1 MKQHSKFEKLTSKQS
16 NSPLQLSNNLVT
28 HTSISKHWFSYLK
41 VGQKIGI
48 GYTLLVS
55 IAVLGTTMGF
65 LIADHYKQ
73 KAQKRE
79 EAAFE
84 ELYQASQLK
93 TSVFYVRTTQHRL
106 ILYMDRPKL
115 WEKNYTQL
123 VEYVAEARQVWSE
136 LTANST
142 IKKPNISISGSEQK
156 AVYPLLQNYKGFSA
170 YLQRTE
176 AFFKDNNPNKLSQ
189 IEIKTAQTQL
199 FNFMHGSSVFVM
211 DDFLDDITSLVKVTA
226 KEYEQAKKEL
236 QTAEKLHLYIIV
248 GSLSLSIAI
257 ATLLAIYT
265 SRAIARPIQAVTR
278 IAQQVTEESN
288 FDLQAPVTTNDEVG
302 ILATSLNRLIQEVQQ
317 LIKAQKDANEQL
329 EVYSQVLEKKVRER
343 TRELDDKNQRLELA
357 LEELRSTQANLVE
370 NEQGEREFD
379 RPLPSF
385 TTQNLSLSDSER
397 DRFEL

>member
-1 MKQHSKFEKLTSKQS
+1 MKQYSKFGKLTSKQS
-16 NSPLQLSNNLVT
+16 NSRLQLSNNLAT
-28 HTSISKHWFSYLK
+28 HTSISRHWFSYLK

-48 GYTLLVS
+48 GYALLVS

-65 LIADHYKQ
+65 VIADHYKQ

-79 EAAFE
+79 DAAFE

-93 TSVFYVRTTQHRL
+93 TSVFYVRTTQHQL

-123 VEYVAEARQVWSE
+123 IEHVAEARQLWFE
-136 LTANST
+136 LTANYT
-142 IKKPNISISGSEQK
+142 INKPTVYGSISGQK

-176 AFFKDNNPNKLSQ
+176 AFFRENNPNKLSPSQ
-189 IEIKTAQTQL
+189 IKTAQSQL
-199 FNFMHGSSVFVM
+199 FNFMHGSSVFLM
-211 DDFLDDITSLVKVTA
+211 DDFLNDITSLVQITA
-226 KEYEQAKKEL
+226 EEYQQAKQEL
-236 QTAEKLHLYIIV
+236 QTAEKLRLYIII

-265 SRAIARPIQAVTR
+265 SRAIARPIQAVTH

-329 EVYSQVLEKKVRER
+329 EVYSQVLERKVRER
-343 TRELDDKNQRLELA
+343 TRELDEKNQRLELA
-357 LEELRSTQANLVE
+357 LAELRSTQAQLVE
-370 NEQGEREFD
+370 NEQGEGQRKH
-379 RPLPSF
+379 
-385 TTQNLSLSDSER
+385 
-397 DRFEL
+397 

>member
-1 MKQHSKFEKLTSKQS
+1 MKQHIKFDKLTSKQS
-16 NSPLQLSNNLVT
+16 NNHLQVSNNLT
-28 HTSISKHWFSYLK
+28 GHTSVSRHWFSYLK

-48 GYTLLVS
+48 GYALLVS

-65 LIADHYKQ
+65 VIADYYKQ

-93 TSVFYVRTTQHRL
+93 TSVFFVRTTQHQL

-115 WEKNYTQL
+115 WNKNYTQL
-123 VEYVAEARQVWSE
+123 LDHVAEARQVWFE
-136 LTANST
+136 LTANYT
-142 IKKPNISISGSEQK
+142 INKPTMYGSGSGQK
-156 AVYPLLQNYKGFSA
+156 TVYPLLQNYQGFSA

-176 AFFKDNNPNKLSQ
+176 AFFKENNPNNLSPSQ
-189 IEIKTAQTQL
+189 IKTAQSQL
-199 FNFMHGSSVFVM
+199 FNFMHGSSVFLM
-211 DDFLDDITSLVKVTA
+211 DDFLNDISKLVKVTA
-226 KEYEQAKKEL
+226 EEYQQAKLEL
-236 QTAEKLHLYIIV
+236 QTAEKLRLYIIV

-265 SRAIARPIQAVTR
+265 SRAIARPIQAVTH

-343 TRELDDKNQRLELA
+343 TRELDEKNRCLELA

-370 NEQGEREFD
+370 NECEESSVEQ
-379 RPLPSF
+379 
-385 TTQNLSLSDSER
+385 
-397 DRFEL
+397 

>member
-1 MKQHSKFEKLTSKQS
+1 MKQHIKFDKLTSKQS
-16 NSPLQLSNNLVT
+16 NNRLQLSNNLDT
-28 HTSISKHWFSYLK
+28 HTSISRHWFSYLK

-48 GYTLLVS
+48 GYALLVS

-65 LIADHYKQ
+65 VIADYYKQ

-93 TSVFYVRTTQHRL
+93 TSVFYVRTTQHQL

-115 WEKNYTQL
+115 WNKNYTQL
-123 VEYVAEARQVWSE
+123 LEHVAETRQFWSE
-136 LTANST
+136 LTANYT
-142 IKKPNISISGSEQK
+142 IKRPNYNSRIEQK

-176 AFFKDNNPNKLSQ
+176 AFFQENNPSKLSPFK
-189 IEIKTAQTQL
+189 IKTAQTEL
-199 FNFMHGSSVFVM
+199 FNFMHGSSVFLM
-211 DDFLDDITSLVKVTA
+211 DDFLNDITNLVKVTA
-226 KEYEQAKKEL
+226 EEYQQAKEEL
-236 QTAEKLHLYIIV
+236 QTAEKLHLYIIM

-265 SRAIARPIQAVTR
+265 SRAIASPIQAVTH

-302 ILATSLNRLIQEVQQ
+302 ILATSLNHLIQEVQQ
-317 LIKAQKDANEQL
+317 LIKTQKDANEQL

-343 TRELDDKNQRLELA
+343 TQELDEKNQRLELA
-357 LEELRSTQANLVE
+357 LEELRSTQENLMG
-370 NEQGEREFD
+370 NEQRE
-379 RPLPSF
+379 
-385 TTQNLSLSDSER
+385 
-397 DRFEL
+397 